1 MRSRFNNPL
10 DNIRV
15 ASPCNMDWE
24 QMIGNDRSRFC
35 GQCNLNVYNLSG
47 MSRTEAEHL
56 ISNNEGNLCV
66 RYYRRADGSVLTQD
80 CPVGLRAIKRRLSKI
95 RRSIASAVLSFFAG
109 LGIYEVL
116 SVVTNRHPTHT
127 MGTIASREYLPT
139 KGPEAFSD
147 QPAVMGGAPMP
158 VRPPRIGKMVY
169 KKERG

>member
-1 MRSRFNNPL
+1 MRSRFDNPL

-47 MSRTEAEHL
+47 MSRAEAEHL
-56 ISNNEGNLCV
+56 ISNNEGNLCI

-80 CPVGLRAIKRRLSKI
+80 CPVGLRAIKRRLSNI

-116 SVVTNRHPTHT
+116 SIVTTRPPTHT
-127 MGTIASREYLPT
+127 MGTIASKDYVLP
-139 KGPEAFSD
+139 KE
-147 QPAVMGGAPMP
+147 PAIMMGGAPIP
-158 VRPPRIGKMVY
+158 IRPPRIGKMAP
-169 KKERG
+169 KKV

>member
-1 MRSRFNNPL
+1 MRSRFDNPL

-47 MSRTEAEHL
+47 MSRAEAEHL
-56 ISNNEGNLCV
+56 ISNNEGNLCL

-80 CPVGLRAIKRRLSKI
+80 CPVGLRAIKRRLSNI

-109 LGIYEVL
+109 LGIYEAM
-116 SVVTNRHPTHT
+116 SIVTTRPQTHT
-127 MGTIASREYLPT
+127 MGTIASKDYLPP
-139 KGPEAFSD
+139 KE
-147 QPAVMGGAPMP
+147 PAIMGGAPIP
-158 VRPPRIGKMVY
+158 IRPARIGKMVY
-169 KKERG
+169 KKT